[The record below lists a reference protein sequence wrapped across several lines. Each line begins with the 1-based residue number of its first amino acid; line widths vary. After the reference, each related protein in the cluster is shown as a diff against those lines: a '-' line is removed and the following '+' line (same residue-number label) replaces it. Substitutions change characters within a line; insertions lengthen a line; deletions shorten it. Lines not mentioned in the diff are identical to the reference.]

1 MADDKERLIVQLEAR
16 INEFEKRMKKAERT
30 GTRSYTRLRTGS
42 GSATRAMERDMLRS
56 TSAINRALATTSSKI
71 GAFGRTMAAG
81 FVAGAA
87 TAALAKLSTDIA
99 GTVKGIAEIGNEA
112 KRSGLSAQAFQ
123 EWSFV
128 AEQNRIG
135 VDQLVDGFKELN
147 LRADEFIV
155 TGGGPAAEAFQR
167 LSLGADR
174 LKRGL
179 EDPSELMLDII
190 DRLEGMDRAAQIRI
204 ADEVFGGSAGER
216 FVELLDQGAEGLRR
230 TITQAHQVGA
240 VMDDA
245 MIAKADELD
254 RRFNELSVTVGNFG
268 KRAAVAFAGIATEA
282 TDLRAKLDRLF
293 PSEAQGRAV
302 LGDDFYDVLNANR
315 DVVDEAATDI
325 TELRKQFA
333 GLGDE
338 ANQTAA
344 ALEQSANLARA
355 WGYADVAQTLSASA
369 MEMRRLAGEFAGGTI
384 EADAFAE
391 ELGVV
396 QTNALG
402 AFEALDEA
410 DKVDFSN
417 AIAQVQALG
426 SVIGQVLTV
435 AAALG
440 SAIREAAGMG
450 ASLPVGPQNGRG
462 RGIPVEIRPGEFA
475 PESSIRPQR
484 PSVDASF
491 GVPDAP
497 KSRGGGGKGGGGGR
511 SRADDYAREAEAIR
525 DKTAALNAEAA
536 ALAAVAVSGGN
547 YAAAIDLARTKAELL
562 HAAQK
567 AGKEITPELEAE
579 INRLAQAYVEAG
591 TSAEE
596 AAGKLNEI
604 EAAAERGAGAL
615 SDIFMGVIDGSK
627 SAKEAVGE
635 LLMEIARVQMMQ
647 AFLGVSGMGGG
658 NNPVA
663 MLGKMLSFDG
673 GGYTGSGSRTGG
685 LDGKGGFP
693 AILHPRE
700 TVTDHTK
707 GGGGAQDI
715 RLSVEVDMDA
725 QGRWQ
730 GYVRDVSRSEADSAT
745 RAGLQHYD
753 RHVAPKTAAR
763 IRKDPRRVG

>member
-1 MADDKERLIVQLEAR
+1 MDDLEVEVSLSERRYLKQLALIEAR
-16 INEFEKRMKKAERT
+16 TLKASKKAQEAFA
-30 GTRSYTRLRTGS
+30 RSNKGIARSFDGMSR
-42 GSATRAMERDMLRS
+42 SATGGLQSVNSQLQSMYAS
-56 TSAINRALATTSSKI
+56 ISAVGKS
-71 GAFGRTMAAG
+71 MAGG
-81 FVAGAA
+81 FIAGAA
-87 TAALAKLSTDIA
+87 TAALAKISTDVA
-99 GTVKGIAEIGNEA
+99 ATVKSIASIGDEA
-112 KRSGLSAQAFQ
+112 ERSGLSAQAFQ
-123 EWSFV
+123 EWRFV

-135 VDQLVDGFKELN
+135 VDQLIDGFKELN

-155 TGGGPAAEAFQR
+155 TGGGPAAEAFKR

-179 EDPSELMLDII
+179 EDPSELMLEII
-190 DRLEGMDRAAQIRI
+190 NRMSEMDRAARIRI

-216 FVELLDQGAEGLRR
+216 FVELMDRSNEGLRR
-230 TITQAHQVGA
+230 TLKRAHEVGA
-240 VMDDA
+240 VMDDE
-245 MIAKADELD
+245 MIARAAELD
-254 RRFNELSVTVGNFG
+254 RKFNELSVTVGNFG

-302 LGDDFYDVLNANR
+302 LGDDLYDSLNANR
-315 DVVDEAATDI
+315 DVVDGAATDI
-325 TELRKQFA
+325 SELRKQFA

-410 DKVDFSN
+410 DKVDFTN
-417 AIAQVQALG
+417 AISQVQALG

-547 YAAAIDLARTKAELL
+547 YAAAIDLARTKADLL

-579 INRLAQAYVEAG
+579 INRLAQAYVTAG

-604 EAAAERGAGAL
+604 EAAAERGVGAL

-693 AILHPRE
+693 ALLHPNE
-700 TVTDHTK
+700 TVIDHTRRQSGA
-707 GGGGAQDI
+707 GGDMNINVTVNGARVNREI
-715 RLSVEVDMDA
+715 ESMVESGV
-725 QGRWQ
+725 
-730 GYVRDVSRSEADSAT
+730 VR
-745 RAGLQHYD
+745 GLGQYD
-753 RHVAPKTAAR
+753 RNQLPRSVGR
-763 IRKDPRRVG
+763 IKKDPRRIG